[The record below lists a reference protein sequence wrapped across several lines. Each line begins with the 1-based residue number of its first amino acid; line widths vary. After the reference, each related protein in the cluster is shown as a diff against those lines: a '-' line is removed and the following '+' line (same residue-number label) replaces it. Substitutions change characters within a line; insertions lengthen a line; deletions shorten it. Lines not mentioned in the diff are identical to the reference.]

1 MALERYKT
9 WKGQK
14 IPGLVLGTVQLGL
27 DYGIANSQGKP
38 SFGQVE
44 KIIQNSLDC
53 GINFFDTAQA
63 YGSSEEVL
71 GKALEELKPEKDV
84 FFITKLSPE
93 LDPKDKACIEKAIE
107 DSAAKL
113 KAKPIWCMMLHR
125 ANWLKDWEDGL
136 GEALRKARERGVVKY
151 IGSSVYTPEE
161 AEKSLNN
168 PDIDVIQLSCN
179 FWDRKMEKA
188 GIFRKA
194 AELDKLCF
202 IRSIFLQGLLLMKPE
217 EVREKLPEAFEASK
231 IWNQAANEQ
240 GISLIELAAS
250 YPAKLDCPLVVGA
263 EKPEQ
268 ILENADM
275 YNRIS
280 HNKDYDNVYSEL
292 EPFLSDK
299 ILNPT
304 NWNRK

>member
-1 MALERYKT
+1 VILERYKT

-38 SFGQVE
+38 SSEQIE
-44 KIIQNSLDC
+44 KIIQNALDC

-63 YGSSEEVL
+63 YGSSEEAL
-71 GKALEELKPEKDV
+71 GKAFEKLKPEND
-84 FFITKLSPE
+84 FFVISKLSPE
-93 LDPKDKACIEKAIE
+93 LNPKNKAEIEKAIE
-107 DSAAKL
+107 DSAAKF
-113 KAKPIWCMMLHR
+113 KSRAIWCMMLHR
-125 ANWLKDWEDGL
+125 ANWLENWKNGL
-136 GEALRKARERGVVKY
+136 GWALKEAKSKGLIKY
-151 IGSSVYTPEE
+151 IGSSVYTLEE
-161 AEKSLNN
+161 AEASLDN
-168 PDIDVIQLSCN
+168 PDIDIIQLSCN

-194 AELDKLCF
+194 AESDKLCF

-217 EVREKLPEAFEASK
+217 EVKEKLPEAFEASR
-231 IWNQAANEQ
+231 IWNKAANEI
-240 GISLIELAAS
+240 GVSLIELAAS

-268 ILENADM
+268 IIENANM
-275 YNRIS
+275 YNRLS
-280 HNKDYDNVYSEL
+280 DKNYDNVYSKL
-292 EPFLSDK
+292 EPLLSDK